1 MSRAT
6 IKSCK
11 EQAVEFL
18 TERQAIRIQE
28 VEHILLGAIVFCIAF
43 KVTAGL

>member
-1 MSRAT
+1 MSRAI

-18 TERQAIRIQE
+18 TERQAIVIQE
-28 VEHILLGAIVFCIAF
+28 AEHILLGAIVFVIAF
-43 KVTAGL
+43 AVTAGL

>member
-11 EQAVEFL
+11 EHAVEFL
-18 TERQAIRIQE
+18 TERQAIRIE
-28 VEHILLGAIVFCIAF
+28 AVENVLLGAIIFSISF
-43 KVTAGL
+43 IITAGV

>member
-1 MSRAT
+1 MSRAN

-18 TERQAIRIQE
+18 TERQAIRIE
-28 VEHILLGAIVFCIAF
+28 AVENVLLGAIVFCIAYA
-43 KVTAGL
+43 VTAGV

>member
-18 TERQAIRIQE
+18 TERKAILMQE
-28 VEHILLGAIVFCIAF
+28 TEFALLGAIVFCIAY

>member
-28 VEHILLGAIVFCIAF
+28 AEHILLGAIVFCIAF
-43 KVTAGL
+43 AITAGV